1 MGKNIMGYGF
11 RGVADGEFAAHP
23 GGVNGRGAV
32 SNASGRFERTHR
44 VLTDDGWGTLD
55 AEPPVLKTSVSID
68 ASRSIITRNDSPD
81 LPFDRSINPYRGC
94 EHGCIYCFARP
105 THAYL
110 GLSPGQDFEA
120 QLFAKP
126 KAASLLASELR
137 RPGYKVKPM
146 ALGTNTD
153 PYQPIEGRYQITREI
168 LKVLRDFRHPVSIVT
183 KSNRVLRDLDIL
195 SEMASM
201 NLARV
206 AISVTSLDRK
216 ISRSME
222 PRAPTP
228 ERRLEALK
236 ELSSAGVPTAVMAA
250 PLVPALTDHE
260 LEGILELAHDAGV
273 RNAAYIVLRLPL
285 EIKDLFEE
293 WLQSSHPGRAKHV
306 MSILRSMRQGKA
318 YDAEWGKRMT
328 GTGTYAELIAKRF
341 KLACDRLGLNRE
353 WAPQRT
359 DLFAPPPKAG
369 DQLTLL

>member
-1 MGKNIMGYGF
+1 
-11 RGVADGEFAAHP
+11 VA
-23 GGVNGRGAV
+23 
-32 SNASGRFERTHR
+32 S
-44 VLTDDGWGTLD
+44 
-55 AEPPVLKTSVSID
+55 D
-68 ASRSIITRNDSPD
+68 ASRTVIARNQSPD
-81 LPFDRSINPYRGC
+81 VNFDRSINPYRGC

-105 THAYL
+105 SHAWS
-110 GLSPGQDFEA
+110 GLSAGLDFESR
-120 QLFAKP
+120 LFRKSNAPDLLVKELSRPAYIPKP
-126 KAASLLASELR
+126 I
-137 RPGYKVKPM
+137 
-146 ALGTNTD
+146 ALGMNTD
-153 PYQPIEGRYQITREI
+153 AYQPVEREHRITRQI
-168 LKVLRDFRHPVSIVT
+168 LETLRDFGHPFSIVT
-183 KSNRVLRDLDIL
+183 KSALVLRDLDIL

-236 ELSSAGVPTAVMAA
+236 ELSAAGVPTAVMAA
-250 PLVPALTDHE
+250 PLVPSLTDHE
-260 LEGILELAHDAGV
+260 LEGILERAHVAGV
-273 RNAAYIVLRLPL
+273 RIAAYIVLRLPL

-353 WAPQRT
+353 WASQRT

>member
-1 MGKNIMGYGF
+1 MGYGF
-11 RGVADGEFAAHP
+11 RPAEDGEFAAHP

-32 SNASGRFERTHR
+32 SNATGRFERTHR

-55 AEPPVLKTSVSID
+55 AEPPVLKTTVGID
-68 ASRSIITRNDSPD
+68 ASRSIIARNDSPD

-126 KAASLLASELR
+126 KAASLLAAELR
-137 RPGYKVKPM
+137 RSGYKVKPM

-153 PYQPIEGRYQITREI
+153 PYQPIDGRYQITREI

-206 AISVTSLDRK
+206 AVSVTSLDRK

-236 ELSSAGVPTAVMAA
+236 ELSAAGIPTAVMAA

-260 LEGILELAHDAGV
+260 LEGILERAHDVGV

-293 WLQSSHPGRAKHV
+293 WLQSSHSGRAKHV

-353 WAPQRT
+353 WPPQRT